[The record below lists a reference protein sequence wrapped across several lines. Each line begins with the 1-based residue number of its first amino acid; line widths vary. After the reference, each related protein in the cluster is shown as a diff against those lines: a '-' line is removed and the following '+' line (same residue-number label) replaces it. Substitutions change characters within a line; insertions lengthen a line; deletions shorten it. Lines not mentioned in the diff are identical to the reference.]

1 MDTQILAQN
10 KIVFKVAPQN
20 APRSRFAMVIVR
32 GIVCAVPPAVARDAS
47 FADDIEQARDMFVV
61 CASALDGTTSARDAY
76 EDAFETLQRAIVHRY
91 ERETEIIKKYAVNK
105 ITHGIAFYADAE
117 GAR

>member
-1 MDTQILAQN
+1 
-10 KIVFKVAPQN
+10 
-20 APRSRFAMVIVR
+20 
-32 GIVCAVPPAVARDAS
+32 
-47 FADDIEQARDMFVV
+47 
-61 CASALDGTTSARDAY
+61 
-76 EDAFETLQRAIVHRY
+76 LQRAIVHRY